1 MKAFNHWKRFLSD
14 LKEVTPKQQMHNASF
29 FSKSY
34 ILGQPL
40 ETFLYIK
47 HDKSMT
53 LRIIFCSIIPSK
65 IQKQNSVYGTFSR
78 LKIKIDR
85 LFIFEKCSIPKS
97 RCRFSFPKSFNR
109 LSKKRA
115 KADFLL
121 AFFVRLDLVTLV
133 IRS

>member
-14 LKEVTPKQQMHNASF
+14 LKVVTPKQQMHNASF

-65 IQKQNSVYGTFSR
+65 IQKQNSVYETFST

-85 LFIFEKCSIPKS
+85 LFIFEKCFIPES
-97 RCRFSFPKSFNR
+97 RCRFSFPKASTDYQ
-109 LSKKRA
+109 KKGLKRI
-115 KADFLL
+115 F
-121 AFFVRLDLVTLV
+121 
-133 IRS
+133 S